1 MNFKKLLSLLIAI
14 GYLASGFTQPLSFID
29 ATVDS
34 IKAVASHVNPTS
46 DDGWVVSAVVNDSIV
61 QFSKFDYCGKLEWN
75 KWVYAKGSIRNS
87 ATAFS
92 SDKIYFTATYSD
104 ATRKGVFYVTV
115 TKDGLLTKSRL
126 LSFRDMNFYNNAKFL
141 FSGNNIF
148 MSLNVG
154 NDNDKTRFTVVKFD
168 AQLNP
173 VSTNRISS
181 EKEVHDIA
189 LDNDMKFYATM
200 NSNEF
205 LRFDETGKV
214 DYTRRYVTRF
224 DQFGDNIIFE
234 NANVFLLGYKIING
248 LPHFRSVKIA
258 KDGRYIN
265 HSEFLSFD
273 SRIPVKAMTDESNIY
288 VISTDTTR
296 SKGKR
301 LMFCSTIN
309 NAGNITAH
317 NSNTLFDNAKEIASL
332 DVAYLKDEKNIV
344 SVGVIEDT
352 IFHAKQTAKFENACG
367 DSSILFTVKRDTI
380 TTDTL
385 TNDSWVTFNNP
396 SQTDV
401 QDSVVD
407 ITLKTTRLCE
417 KFDLKDGEVKLQ
429 ECRGATVTIGA
440 PDYPNARYNWS
451 SGETTSSIQVVVPA
465 TRMLTIKY
473 CDKTIMIMY
482 KIDELAPIVPNP
494 VNYPDNCPST
504 PLTLNAQASPA
515 HRTLTLLWD
524 DGSKNGSVNSMYAD
538 QNNVTLKRK
547 VTISYCKDVP
557 GSQEIKFEQEH
568 VYKTNNCFEAKFP
581 NVVSINSEIPE
592 NREFKVYI
600 DTANID
606 KVATF
611 NLIVYN
617 RWGQKV
623 YESNN
628 YNVGWNLQYKNEPAA
643 IDTYIYYCEI
653 KQKSGI
659 ISTINIFPLFSGQS
673 NFLIN
678 RIIRTSWKSN
688 FTSRCEFVFI

>member
-1 MNFKKLLSLLIAI
+1 
-14 GYLASGFTQPLSFID
+14 
-29 ATVDS
+29 
-34 IKAVASHVNPTS
+34 
-46 DDGWVVSAVVNDSIV
+46 
-61 QFSKFDYCGKLEWN
+61 
-75 KWVYAKGSIRNS
+75 
-87 ATAFS
+87 
-92 SDKIYFTATYSD
+92 
-104 ATRKGVFYVTV
+104 
-115 TKDGLLTKSRL
+115 
-126 LSFRDMNFYNNAKFL
+126 
-141 FSGNNIF
+141 
-148 MSLNVG
+148 
-154 NDNDKTRFTVVKFD
+154 
-168 AQLNP
+168 
-173 VSTNRISS
+173 
-181 EKEVHDIA
+181 
-189 LDNDMKFYATM
+189 
-200 NSNEF
+200 
-205 LRFDETGKV
+205 
-214 DYTRRYVTRF
+214 
-224 DQFGDNIIFE
+224 
-234 NANVFLLGYKIING
+234 
-248 LPHFRSVKIA
+248 
-258 KDGRYIN
+258 
-265 HSEFLSFD
+265 
-273 SRIPVKAMTDESNIY
+273 
-288 VISTDTTR
+288 
-296 SKGKR
+296 
-301 LMFCSTIN
+301 MFCSTIN

-659 ISTINIFPLFSGQS
+659 ISTYKGDVTLV
-673 NFLIN
+673 
-678 RIIRTSWKSN
+678 R
-688 FTSRCEFVFI
+688 